1 MGYGKKTWKARCAA
15 ATMALGV
22 AAFGL
27 TQGAAAA
34 DEITIGYFLAATGEL
49 APYDSEPGA
58 RCMVDIINDKGGV
71 LGGKKLKLVAKDMKS
86 DAALSATVAQELID
100 DGAVVLLGPPT
111 DTTLI
116 PGGQIAQQQQIAV
129 LSVGSTQVQWPAAV
143 PDVGYLVPYG
153 DNASASAVAEWAI
166 AQGYKT
172 AYLLVSHDIGSY
184 SLVTPAYFGDA
195 FEKLGGKVLGQIN
208 WNFGTNDYSP
218 QVTEIKNL
226 NPRPDVVFA
235 AWIMPDGG
243 VFARQMKAA
252 GLDIPLLGTDGLD
265 DPSLIEVG
273 GDGANLVTFGTHGFP
288 SEGSALK
295 TFYDECTKRGF
306 TVQNIFFGLAG
317 ETIEVIRLAI
327 EKAGSAEPAAI
338 NAAIKELENVKGVT
352 TDSMTFKGRG
362 GVPLKQL
369 AIVGVREGKFSLI
382 QRIMPSY
389 VADGATKWAVTK

>member
-1 MGYGKKTWKARCAA
+1 MGKNIRTWLYRGTAA
-15 ATMALGV
+15 AALG
-22 AAFGL
+22 AFSVGMAGPSL
-27 TQGAAAA
+27 AA
-34 DEITIGYFLAATGEL
+34 DEITIGYYLAATGEL

-71 LGGKKLKLVAKDMKS
+71 LGGKKLKLIAKDMKG
-86 DAALSATVAQELID
+86 DPALSSTVAQELID

-116 PGGQIAQQQQIAV
+116 PGGQIAAQSQIAV

-143 PDVGYLVPYG
+143 PEIAYLVPYG

-184 SLVTPAYFGDA
+184 SLVTPQYFGDA

-243 VFARQMKAA
+243 VFAKQMKAA
-252 GLDIPLLGTDGLD
+252 GLEIPILGTDGLD

-288 SEGSALK
+288 DEGSTLK
-295 TFYDECTKRGF
+295 GFYDDCTKRGF

-317 ETIEVIRLAI
+317 EAVEVIRLAL

-338 NAAIKELENVKGVT
+338 NAALKELENVKGVT
-352 TDSMTFKGRG
+352 TESMTFKDRG

-369 AIVGVREGKFSLI
+369 AIVGVRGGKFTLI
-382 QRIMPSY
+382 QRILPNY

>member
-1 MGYGKKTWKARCAA
+1 MGKGSKVWLKQCTAII
-15 ATMALGV
+15 ALG
-22 AAFGL
+22 AFSFGL
-27 TQGAAAA
+27 AGVAAAA
-34 DEITIGYFLAATGEL
+34 DEVTIGYAVSATGEL

-71 LGGKKLKLVAKDMKS
+71 LGGKKLKLIAKDMKGEP
-86 DAALSATVAQELID
+86 ALSATVAQELID

-116 PGGQIAQQQQIAV
+116 PVGQIAVQYQIAV
-129 LSVGSTQVQWPAAV
+129 LSVGATQVQFPAAV
-143 PDVGYLVPYG
+143 PEVGYLVPYG

-166 AQGYKT
+166 GKGYKT

-195 FEKLGGKVLGQIN
+195 FEKLGGKVLGQLN

-226 NPRPDVVFA
+226 KPRPDLVFA

-252 GLDIPLLGTDGLD
+252 GLDIPILGTDGLD

-273 GDGANLVTFGTHGFP
+273 AEGANLVTFGTHGFP
-288 SEGSALK
+288 SEGSTLK
-295 TFYDECTKRGF
+295 GFYDECTKRGF

-317 ETIEVIRLAI
+317 EAVEVVRLAI

-338 NAAIKELENVKGVT
+338 NAAIKELDNVKGVT
-352 TDSMTFKGRG
+352 TDSITFKNRG

-369 AIVGVREGKFSLI
+369 AIVGVRDGKFTLI
-382 QRIMPSY
+382 QRILPKY
-389 VADGATKWAVTK
+389 DVDGATKWAVSK

>member
-1 MGYGKKTWKARCAA
+1 MGKELKSWLYRCTAA
-15 ATMALGV
+15 VALG
-22 AAFGL
+22 AFSFGA
-27 TQGAAAA
+27 TGAASAA
-34 DEITIGYFLAATGEL
+34 DDITIGYYVAATGEL

-71 LGGKKLKLVAKDMKS
+71 LGGKKLKLIAKDMKG
-86 DAALSATVAQELID
+86 DPALSATVAQELID
-100 DGAVVLLGPPT
+100 EGAVVLLGPPT

-116 PGGQIAQQQQIAV
+116 PGGQIAAQSQIPV

-143 PDVGYLVPYG
+143 PEVGYLVPYG

-184 SLVTPAYFGDA
+184 SLVTPQYFGDA
-195 FEKLGGKVLGQIN
+195 FEHLGGKVLGQLN

-252 GLDIPLLGTDGLD
+252 GLDMPILGTDGLD

-273 GDGANLVTFGTHGFP
+273 GEGANLVTFGTHGFD
-288 SEGSALK
+288 SEGSTLK
-295 TFYDECTKRGF
+295 SFYDECKKRDF

-317 ETIEVIRLAI
+317 EAVEVIRLAI

-352 TDSMTFKGRG
+352 TDSMTFKDRG
-362 GVPLKQL
+362 GVPLKEL
-369 AIVGVREGKFSLI
+369 AIVGVRDGKPTLI
-382 QRIMPSY
+382 QRILPKY

>member
-1 MGYGKKTWKARCAA
+1 MGKNFKTWLHRCTAIA
-15 ATMALGV
+15 ALG
-22 AAFGL
+22 AFSFGMAGTAL
-27 TQGAAAA
+27 AE

-71 LGGKKLKLVAKDMKS
+71 LGGKKLKLIAKDMKS

-111 DTTLI
+111 DTLLI
-116 PGGQIAQQQQIAV
+116 PGGQVAQPQQIAV

-143 PDVGYLVPYG
+143 PDIAYLVPYG

-195 FEKLGGKVLGQIN
+195 FEHLGGKVLGQIN

-252 GLDIPLLGTDGLD
+252 GLEIPILGTDGLD
-265 DPSLIEVG
+265 DPSLTEVG
-273 GDGANLVTFGTHGFP
+273 ADGANLVTFGTHGFP

-317 ETIEVIRLAI
+317 EAVEVIRLAI
-327 EKAGSAEPAAI
+327 EKAGSGEAAAI

-352 TDSMTFKGRG
+352 TDSMTFKNRG
-362 GVPLKQL
+362 GVPLKEL
-369 AIVGVREGKFSLI
+369 AIVGVRDGKTTLI
-382 QRIMPSY
+382 QRIMPKY
-389 VADGATKWAVTK
+389 VADGATKWAVSK

>member
-1 MGYGKKTWKARCAA
+1 MSKKLKDWLYRGTAAVALGAFSLGLTSA
-15 ATMALGV
+15 AT
-22 AAFGL
+22 
-27 TQGAAAA
+27 AA
-34 DEITIGYFLAATGEL
+34 DEVILGYFLAATGEL

-71 LGGKKLKLVAKDMKS
+71 LGGKKLKLIAKDMKG
-86 DAALSATVAQELID
+86 DPALSATVAQELID

-116 PGGQIAQQQQIAV
+116 PGGQIAAPLQIAV

-143 PDVGYLVPYG
+143 PEVAYLVPYG
-153 DNASASAVAEWAI
+153 DNASASSVAAWAI
-166 AQGYKT
+166 KQGYKT
-172 AYLLVSHDIGSY
+172 AYLLISHDIGSY
-184 SLVTPAYFGDA
+184 SLVTPQYFGDA
-195 FEKLGGKVLGQIN
+195 FEKLGGKVLGQLN

-252 GLDIPLLGTDGLD
+252 GLDMPILGTDGLD

-273 GDGANLVTFGTHGFP
+273 GEGANLVTFGTHGFP
-288 SEGSALK
+288 SDGSALK

-317 ETIEVIRLAI
+317 ETVEVIRLAI
-327 EKAGSAEPAAI
+327 EKAGSAEAAAI
-338 NAAIKELENVKGVT
+338 NAALKELENAPGVT
-352 TDSMTFKGRG
+352 TDSITFKGRG
-362 GVPLKQL
+362 GVPLKRL
-369 AIVGVREGKFSLI
+369 AIVGVREGKFTLME
-382 QRIMPSY
+382 RILPDY
-389 VADGATKWAVTK
+389 VADGATKWQVSK

>member
-1 MGYGKKTWKARCAA
+1 MGKKLKTWLYRSTAVV
-15 ATMALGV
+15 ALG
-22 AAFGL
+22 AFSFGMA
-27 TQGAAAA
+27 GAAAAA
-34 DEITIGYFLAATGEL
+34 DEITIGYFVAATGEL

-71 LGGKKLKLVAKDMKS
+71 LGGKKLKLISKDMKG
-86 DAALSATVAQELID
+86 DPALSATVAQELID

-116 PGGQIAQQQQIAV
+116 PGGQIAAPLEIAV

-143 PDVGYLVPYG
+143 PEIGYLVPYG
-153 DNASASAVAEWAI
+153 DNASASAVAEWAV

-184 SLVTPAYFGDA
+184 SLVTPQYFGDA
-195 FEKLGGKVLGQIN
+195 FEHLGGKVLGQLN

-226 NPRPDVVFA
+226 NPRPDVVFS

-252 GLDIPLLGTDGLD
+252 GLDIPILGTDGLD

-273 GDGANLVTFGTHGFP
+273 ADGANLVTFGTHGFP

-295 TFYDECTKRGF
+295 AFYDECTKRGF

-317 ETIEVIRLAI
+317 ETVEVVRLAI
-327 EKAGSAEPAAI
+327 EKAGSAEPAKI

-352 TDSMTFKGRG
+352 SDSITFKNRG

-369 AIVGVREGKFSLI
+369 AIVGVRDGKFTLI
-382 QRIMPSY
+382 QRILPKY
-389 VADGATKWAVTK
+389 VADGATKWAVSK